1 MADAR
6 TMHLVELLLPVYDRA
21 GTRFPQSLF
30 DLTAGELTRRFGGL
44 TAHVRAPA
52 AGLWQEEPGR
62 TQRDDIVIYEVMV
75 EGLEPGWWAAYRR
88 SLEQRFAQEELVVR
102 AQEIRRL

>member
-1 MADAR
+1 MAAAQ
-6 TMHLVELLLPVYDRA
+6 TTHLVELLLPVYDRA
-21 GTRFPQSLF
+21 GARFPQALF
-30 DLTAGELTRRFGGL
+30 ELTAGELTNRFGGL

-52 AGLWQEEPGR
+52 AGLWQEEAGR

-75 EGLEPGWWAAYRR
+75 EALEPAWWAAYRR
-88 SLEQRFAQEELVVR
+88 SLEERFAQEELVIR